1 MIGHLI
7 FTKVV
12 KTSIAF
18 NILRIDASHIKLYI
32 RRRLY
37 PAIESVRGR
46 RSDERNFSLLFS
58 FFPPFFHARTHATTQ
73 IRTPTLCCT
82 YFLFY
87 FSVFRSLASTMAV
100 SVSVGVGVGHCGRTG
115 CHCVAMASIMG
126 D

>member
-18 NILRIDASHIKLYI
+18 NILRIDAFHIKLYI

-73 IRTPTLCCT
+73 IARRH
-82 YFLFY
+82 FAVHIFY
-87 FSVFRSLASTMAV
+87 FIFRFFGRRRRQWPCQSASASASAIVVEPGAIV
-100 SVSVGVGVGHCGRTG
+100 SPWRR
-115 CHCVAMASIMG
+115 
-126 D
+126 